1 MEKFP
6 LGKSIVGCINPFI
19 RGGNPLSVFKIKV
32 YSKKSIINTKPFNNL
47 YSFYTLTNMKAVIYA
62 RVSSTTDRQTTDR
75 QVNDLMQYAAAN
87 QMQVIKIFEEKISG
101 AKQNKER
108 QVLQETLEYC
118 RQEKVDYLLSNELSR
133 IGRNTFNVLETIK
146 FLIDNNINLYL
157 QKEKFTLLQ
166 DNGKPSPFAAIMLAT
181 LSTCAELERENIAF
195 RLQSGRKQFIDKGGK
210 LGRKEGSY
218 KSIEQKKEEYA
229 EVLRLLRKG
238 ISIRN
243 VAKLSN
249 VGISTVQRLKKE
261 FEIA

>member
-1 MEKFP
+1 M
-6 LGKSIVGCINPFI
+6 
-19 RGGNPLSVFKIKV
+19 FKTEV
-32 YSKKSIINTKPFNNL
+32 CSKKSQIIKKTTNNL
-47 YSFYTLTNMKAVIYA
+47 YSSLSLIIMTAIIYA

-101 AKQNKER
+101 AKENKDR

-118 RQEKVDYLLSNELSR
+118 KQEKVDYVLSNELSR

-157 QKEKFTLLQ
+157 QTEKFTLLQ

-229 EVLRLLRKG
+229 EVLRLLKKG

-243 VAKLSN
+243 IARLTD

-261 FEIA
+261 FKIA

>member
-1 MEKFP
+1 M
-6 LGKSIVGCINPFI
+6 S
-19 RGGNPLSVFKIKV
+19 
-32 YSKKSIINTKPFNNL
+32 T
-47 YSFYTLTNMKAVIYA
+47 AVIYA

-101 AKQNKER
+101 AKENKDR

-118 RQEKVDYLLSNELSR
+118 KQEKVDYVLSNELSR

-229 EVLRLLRKG
+229 EVLRLLKKG

-243 VAKLSN
+243 IARLTD

-261 FEIA
+261 FKIA

>member
-1 MEKFP
+1 
-6 LGKSIVGCINPFI
+6 
-19 RGGNPLSVFKIKV
+19 
-32 YSKKSIINTKPFNNL
+32 
-47 YSFYTLTNMKAVIYA
+47 MKAIIYE
-62 RVSSTTDRQTTDR
+62 RVSSVTDRQTTDR

-87 QMQVIKIFEEKISG
+87 QMQVVRIFEEKISG
-101 AKQNKER
+101 AKQNKDR

-118 RQEKVDYLLSNELSR
+118 KQEKVDYVLSNELSR

-166 DNGKPSPFAAIMLAT
+166 DNGRPSPFAAVMLAT
-181 LSTCAELERENIAF
+181 LSTCAELERENISF
-195 RLQSGRKQFIDKGGK
+195 RLQSGRKQYIEKGGK
-210 LGRKEGSY
+210 LGRKEGTC
-218 KSIEQKKEEYA
+218 KTTEQKKEEYA

-261 FEIA
+261 FAIE

>member
-1 MEKFP
+1 M
-6 LGKSIVGCINPFI
+6 
-19 RGGNPLSVFKIKV
+19 FKIEV
-32 YSKKSIINTKPFNNL
+32 CSKKSIIIQETINNL
-47 YSFYTLTNMKAVIYA
+47 YSFYTLTFMTAIIYA
-62 RVSSTTDRQTTDR
+62 RVSSTSDRQTTDR
-75 QVNDLMQYAAAN
+75 QVADLMTYAAAN

-101 AKQNKER
+101 AKQNKDR

-118 RQEKVDYLLSNELSR
+118 KQEKVDYVLSNELSR

-229 EVLRLLRKG
+229 EVLRLLKKG

-243 VAKLSN
+243 IARLTD

-261 FEIA
+261 FKIA

>member
-1 MEKFP
+1 
-6 LGKSIVGCINPFI
+6 
-19 RGGNPLSVFKIKV
+19 
-32 YSKKSIINTKPFNNL
+32 
-47 YSFYTLTNMKAVIYA
+47 MKAVIYA

>member
-1 MEKFP
+1 M
-6 LGKSIVGCINPFI
+6 
-19 RGGNPLSVFKIKV
+19 
-32 YSKKSIINTKPFNNL
+32 T
-47 YSFYTLTNMKAVIYA
+47 
-62 RVSSTTDRQTTDR
+62 
-75 QVNDLMQYAAAN
+75 YAAAN
-87 QMQVIKIFEEKISG
+87 QMQVVRVFEEKISG

-146 FLIDNNINLYL
+146 FLIDSNINLYL

-166 DNGKPSPFAAIMLAT
+166 DNGKPSPFAAVMLAT
-181 LSTCAELERENIAF
+181 LSTCAELERENISF
-195 RLQSGRKQFIDKGGK
+195 RLQSGRKQYIEKGGK
-210 LGRKEGSY
+210 LGRREGTC
-218 KSIEQKKEEYA
+218 KTTEQKKEEYS

-238 ISIRN
+238 ISVRN

-261 FEIA
+261 FEIV

>member
-1 MEKFP
+1 MTA
-6 LGKSIVGCINPFI
+6 I
-19 RGGNPLSVFKIKV
+19 
-32 YSKKSIINTKPFNNL
+32 
-47 YSFYTLTNMKAVIYA
+47 IYA

-87 QMQVIKIFEEKISG
+87 QLQVVRVFEEKISG
-101 AKQNKER
+101 AKQNKDR
-108 QVLQETLEYC
+108 QILQQALEYC
-118 RQEKVDYLLSNELSR
+118 KQKKVDYVLSNELSR

-157 QKEKFTLLQ
+157 QKERFTLLQ
-166 DNGKPSPFAAIMLAT
+166 DNGKPSPFAAIMVAT

-195 RLQSGRKQFIDKGGK
+195 RLQSGRRQFIDKGGK

-229 EVLRLLRKG
+229 EVLRLLKKG

-243 VAKLSN
+243 IARLTD

-261 FEIA
+261 FKIA

>member
-1 MEKFP
+1 
-6 LGKSIVGCINPFI
+6 
-19 RGGNPLSVFKIKV
+19 
-32 YSKKSIINTKPFNNL
+32 
-47 YSFYTLTNMKAVIYA
+47 MKAVIYA

-75 QVNDLMQYAAAN
+75 QVADLMTFAAIN
-87 QMQVIKIFEEKISG
+87 HMQVVKVFEEKISG

-108 QVLQETLEYC
+108 QILQETLEYC
-118 RQEKVDYLLSNELSR
+118 KREKVDYLLSNELSR

-195 RLQSGRKQFIDKGGK
+195 RLQSGRKQYIDKGGK
-210 LGRKEGSY
+210 LGRKEGSC
-218 KSIEQKKEEYA
+218 KTTEKKKEEYA
-229 EVLRLLRKG
+229 EVLRLLKKS

-243 VAKLSN
+243 TARLTD

-261 FEIA
+261 FAIE